1 MSILLILHENNL
13 HFTQFVFYF
22 HFQMKTLDFFFAE
35 PTWQSGMT
43 QVPKLFLSCDTS

>member
-1 MSILLILHENNL
+1 MSFLLILHENNL

-22 HFQMKTLDFFFAE
+22 YFQMKTFDFFFAE

-43 QVPKLFLSCDTS
+43 QVPKSLLSYDTS